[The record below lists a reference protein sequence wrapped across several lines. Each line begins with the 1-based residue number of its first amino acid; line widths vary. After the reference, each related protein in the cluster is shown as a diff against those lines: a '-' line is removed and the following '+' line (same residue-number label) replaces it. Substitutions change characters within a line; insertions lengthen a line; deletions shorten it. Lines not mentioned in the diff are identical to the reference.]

1 MAALTVN
8 VPILVEIYSFTP
20 MQRRDFVKLGSM
32 LAATAAPNGVFAE
45 NDFLGSPRKSSQPVD
60 FLHDGLNLSPKEYA
74 SLLMKLAD
82 EGKIKPDFYSN
93 GGVVEELENKFAQ
106 LLGKESSVFMPTGT
120 LANHIAIRRLSGHHH
135 RVIVQEQSHVY
146 NDTGDSSQILSGLN
160 LIPLG
165 VNAVEFF
172 LEDVEKIIS
181 KTKLGRVEAQIGAIA
196 IETPVRRQQDRMV
209 SYESL
214 KKITDFAKK
223 EGIKTHLD
231 GARLFKQSVHSG
243 VEPKRYGELFDTV
256 FTSMWKCFNASS
268 GAILA
273 GDKAFTEKLFH
284 ERRMFGG
291 GLPAAWVFA
300 AVALHYADGFLA
312 EYKLAWSNSEK
323 LFKELGKSEH
333 IKFGNIENGSHFVNL
348 QLDNANPE
356 KFREGLAKRNIE
368 IAKSGDHGFML
379 KVNPSI
385 NRIPVQELAALFL
398 EALKEA

>member
-1 MAALTVN
+1 MR
-8 VPILVEIYSFTP
+8 
-20 MQRRDFVKLGSM
+20 RRDFVKIGS
-32 LAATAAPNGVFAE
+32 LLTATAAPGRAFGENGCLKGTWKA
-45 NDFLGSPRKSSQPVD
+45 GQPVD
-60 FLHDGLNLSPKEYA
+60 FLYDGLNLSPKEYA
-74 SLLMKLAD
+74 GLLMKLAD
-82 EGKIKPDFYSN
+82 EGKVKPDYYSN

-106 LLGKESSVFMPTGT
+106 LLGKESGVFMPTGT
-120 LANHIAIRRLSGHHH
+120 LANHIAIRKLSGNNR
-135 RVIVQEQSHVY
+135 RVIVQEQSHIY
-146 NDTGDSSQILSGLN
+146 NDTGDSSQVLSGLN

-165 VNAVEFF
+165 VNAVEFSV
-172 LEDVEKIIS
+172 EDVEKVIA

-214 KKITDFAKK
+214 KRMA
-223 EGIKTHLD
+223 EYARSNGIKTHLD
-231 GARLFKQSVHSG
+231 GARLFKQSVHTG
-243 VEPKRYGELFDTV
+243 VEPKKYGELFDTV
-256 FTSMWKCFNASS
+256 FTSMWKCFNAAS

-273 GDKAFTEKLFH
+273 GDKSFTEKLFH

-300 AVALHYADGFLA
+300 AVALHYADGFID

-323 LFKELGKSEH
+323 LFKTLGKDERV
-333 IKFGNIENGSHFVNL
+333 KFGAIENGSHFVNM
-348 QLDNANPE
+348 QLTNANPE

-368 IAKSGDHGFML
+368 VARYGDHGFML

-385 NRIPVQELAALFL
+385 NRVPVQELTGLFL

>member
-1 MAALTVN
+1 MALTISVL
-8 VPILVEIYSFTP
+8 ILGKIYPFTS

-32 LAATAAPNGVFAE
+32 HAAVATPDGVFAE
-45 NDFLGSPRKSSQPVD
+45 NSLLKDPRKASQAVD

-74 SLLMKLAD
+74 GLLMKLAD

-106 LLGKESSVFMPTGT
+106 LLGKESGVFMPTGT
-120 LANHIAIRRLSGHHH
+120 LANHIAIRKLSGSNR
-135 RVIVQEQSHVY
+135 RVIVQEQSHIY
-146 NDTGDSSQILSGLN
+146 NDTGDSSQVLSGLN

-165 VNAVEFF
+165 ANVVDFS
-172 LEDVEKIIS
+172 LEDVEKVIA
-181 KTKLGRVEAQIGAIA
+181 KTKLGRVEAQVGAIA

-209 SYESL
+209 SYENL
-214 KKITDFAKK
+214 KKMTDYAKMN
-223 EGIKTHLD
+223 GIKTHLD
-231 GARLFKQSVHSG
+231 GARLFKQSVHTG
-243 VEPKRYGELFDTV
+243 VEPKKYGELFDTV

-300 AVALHYADGFLA
+300 AVALHYADGFID
-312 EYKLAWSNSEK
+312 EYKMAWSNSEK
-323 LFKELGKSEH
+323 LFKELAKSER
-333 IKFGNIENGSHFVNL
+333 IKFGMIENGSHFVNL
-348 QLDNANPE
+348 QLNNANSD

-385 NRIPVQELAALFL
+385 NRVPVQELTGLFL

>member
-1 MAALTVN
+1 
-8 VPILVEIYSFTP
+8 

-32 LAATAAPNGVFAE
+32 LAATADTNGAFAG
-45 NDFLGSPRKSSQPVD
+45 NNSLKNPLKSAQAVD
-60 FLHDGLNLSPKEYA
+60 FLHDGLNQSPKEYA

-82 EGKIKPDFYSN
+82 EGKIKADFYSN

-120 LANHIAIRRLSGHHH
+120 LANHIAMRKLSGSNH
-135 RVIVQEQSHVY
+135 RVIVQEQSHIY

-165 VNAVEFF
+165 ANTVEFS
-172 LEDVEKIIS
+172 LKDVEAIIA

-223 EGIKTHLD
+223 NGIKTHLD
-231 GARLFKQSVHSG
+231 GARLFKQAVHTG

-273 GDKAFTEKLFH
+273 GDRSFTAKLFH

-300 AVALHYADGFLA
+300 AVALHYADGFMN
-312 EYKLAWSNSEK
+312 EYKLAWSSSEK
-323 LFKELGKSEH
+323 LFKELGRNERV
-333 IKFGNIENGSHFVNL
+333 KFGTIENGSHFVNL
-348 QLDNANPE
+348 LLINANPD
-356 KFREGLAKRNIE
+356 KFKEGLAKRNIE

-385 NRIPVQELAALFL
+385 NRIPVQELTGLFL

>member
-1 MAALTVN
+1 MVAITIS
-8 VPILVEIYSFTP
+8 VPILVEIYFITP

-32 LAATAAPNGVFAE
+32 LAATAAPNVVFAE
-45 NDFLGSPRKSSQPVD
+45 NNSSKGPRKASQPVD

-74 SLLMKLAD
+74 NLLMQLAD
-82 EGKIKPDFYSN
+82 EGKIKADFYSN

-120 LANHIAIRRLSGHHH
+120 LANHIAIRKLSGNNR
-135 RVIVQEQSHVY
+135 RVIVQEQSHIY

-165 VNAVEFF
+165 TNAVEFS
-172 LEDVEKIIS
+172 LEDVEKTIA

-209 SYESL
+209 SYENL
-214 KKITDFAKK
+214 KKVTDFAKRN
-223 EGIKTHLD
+223 GIKTHLD
-231 GARLFKQSVHSG
+231 GARLFKQAVHTG
-243 VEPKRYGELFDTV
+243 VEPKQYGELFDTV

-300 AVALHYADGFLA
+300 AVALHYADGFMN

-323 LFKELGKSEH
+323 LFKELGKDKRV
-333 IKFGNIENGSHFVNL
+333 KFGTIANGSHFVNL
-348 QLDNANPE
+348 QVSNANPD

-368 IAKSGDHGFML
+368 ITKSGDHGFML

-385 NRIPVQELAALFL
+385 NRVSVQELTGMFL